1 MAATGNEMRNP
12 TEKNEVENEN
22 SENHGD
28 GALQNPI
35 IIAIEQLNKESGGG
49 NGIDESNVNLISNMD
64 AMLDVQRVD
73 QRDVPMQN
81 GPLIQKAKPTWV
93 RLCRMD
99 CGPKESEA
107 SGETSALGKRV
118 AMQMLDE
125 YRNKDDE
132 AQPGKRGKVEAHDE
146 NSNKIS
152 ARVDNCPC
160 REQ

>member
-35 IIAIEQLNKESGGG
+35 IIAIEKLNKESGGG

-93 RLCRMD
+93 RLRRMD

-107 SGETSALGKRV
+107 SGKTSALGKRV
-118 AMQMLDE
+118 AT
-125 YRNKDDE
+125 
-132 AQPGKRGKVEAHDE
+132 
-146 NSNKIS
+146 
-152 ARVDNCPC
+152 
-160 REQ
+160 